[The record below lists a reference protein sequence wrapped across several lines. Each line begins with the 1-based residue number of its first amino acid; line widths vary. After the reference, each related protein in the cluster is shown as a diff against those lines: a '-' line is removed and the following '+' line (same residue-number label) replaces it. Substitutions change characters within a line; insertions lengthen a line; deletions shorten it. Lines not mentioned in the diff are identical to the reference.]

1 MAILTR
7 TEVSEKIADWR
18 KAGKSI
24 VFTNGCFDIIH
35 RGHIEYLKKAKA
47 LGDILVL
54 GLNSDKSIKKLKG
67 RNRPIQNQ
75 TDRAAVL
82 DAIEVIDVVIIFSEE
97 TPLELIIELKPDIL
111 VKGGDY
117 EEYRIVGANEMKQ
130 WDGSVVII
138 PYIESQ
144 STSGIIDRVINKH
157 NG

>member
-7 TEVSEKIADWR
+7 TEVSEKMIDWK

-35 RGHIEYLKKAKA
+35 RGHIEYLKKAKM

-82 DAIEVIDVVIIFSEE
+82 DAIEVVDVVIIFSEE
-97 TPLELIIELKPDIL
+97 TPLKLIIELKPNIL